1 MKRCGFEGKK
11 VLIIYREQNEI
22 AHCVGVLEGNDSNYL
37 FLETR
42 DNSLA
47 IPHSSI
53 VKIKLF
59 KEIRG
64 GPMQ

>member
-1 MKRCGFEGKK
+1 MKGSGFEGKK
-11 VLIIYREQNEI
+11 VLVIYREQNEI
-22 AHCVGVLEGNDSNYL
+22 AHCVGVLEGKDNNYL
-37 FLETR
+37 FLNTR

-59 KEIRG
+59 KEERG
-64 GPMQ
+64 GQML